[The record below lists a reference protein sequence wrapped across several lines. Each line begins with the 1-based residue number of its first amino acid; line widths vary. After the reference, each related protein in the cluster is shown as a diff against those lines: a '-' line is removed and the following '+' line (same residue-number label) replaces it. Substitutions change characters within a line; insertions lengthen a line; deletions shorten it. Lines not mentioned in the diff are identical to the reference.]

1 MTLRLFLVLSLV
13 GCGASSS
20 ERNTLDS
27 IPKAAAAALRT
38 EAHGAEITEV
48 SRESEHGQELYEGTW
63 REGGLRREAK
73 VTADGKVVE
82 VEREVAAAAVPEP
95 VRVAASQALPAGAA
109 ITYVLLGNGHYEA
122 EALVSSKE
130 LEEVFK
136 PDGTR
141 GHDPSDG
148 PDDDDDDD
156 DATDK
161 PD

>member
-1 MTLRLFLVLSLV
+1 MTLRLVLALSLL

-20 ERNTLDS
+20 SKTGTLDS

-38 EAHGAEITEV
+38 EANGAEITEV
-48 SRESEHGQELYEGTW
+48 SRESEQGQELYEGTW
-63 REGGLRREAK
+63 SEGGLRREAK

-82 VEREVAAAAVPEP
+82 VEREVAPATVPEP

-109 ITYVLLGNGHYEA
+109 ITYVLLGNGNYEA
-122 EALVSSKE
+122 EAMVSGKE
-130 LEEVFK
+130 HEAVFA

-156 DATDK
+156 N
-161 PD
+161 